1 MVQPSITFLN
11 NDTALSHFVNLYQT
25 HLSTFRVNNFS
36 WFLFSLLLSDFIRS
50 IDFNC
55 VLIDFEND
63 WWSIS
68 GNALSNKIL
77 SPQMEIWYP
86 YDLLQNGLL
95 LICSIA
101 ANLINSQSVWLRNI
115 TGAEKWTD
123 LFARHWDRQSF
134 EEHCSLATLQKSG
147 KGPHFSSW

>member
-1 MVQPSITFLN
+1 MVRIGEIETTGLSFAIAGEINATRFIRLRQAHSFTADAVVVPPSITFLN

-63 WWSIS
+63 W
-68 GNALSNKIL
+68 
-77 SPQMEIWYP
+77 
-86 YDLLQNGLL
+86 
-95 LICSIA
+95 
-101 ANLINSQSVWLRNI
+101 
-115 TGAEKWTD
+115 
-123 LFARHWDRQSF
+123 
-134 EEHCSLATLQKSG
+134 
-147 KGPHFSSW
+147 